1 MEKQELKK
9 RSEVPVELTWDLEV
23 LFATRAEYETALTKM
38 EADVAEFAE
47 TFTGA
52 LNNAEVIVEA
62 IKAYEAIQT
71 QVSVLY
77 HYATLPATTDLTN
90 ADYTQMAGQFD
101 NKMANVSAT
110 LSFFDSEL
118 TQVPE
123 EILDAVVEIEPLYAS
138 FIRHTKADKHIQLTP
153 EVEKALAQ
161 LSPTLY
167 APESIYDQAK
177 LADMD
182 FGTFTVDGEDYPLS
196 FVLYED
202 FYMYHTDT
210 AIRRAAFDA
219 FSKVLKQYENVIA
232 QAYYSKVQTEKTL
245 ATMRGFDSIFD
256 YLLYNQ
262 EVDQDLY
269 NRQIDVIM
277 SDLAPVMRKYITH
290 LKEVQGLDKVTY
302 ADLKIDLDPEYSPK
316 VTIEDSQKMVAD
328 AVSILGE
335 EYTEMI
341 MRAYPERW
349 VDFAQNTGKST
360 GGFCTT
366 VSANKAHPYI
376 LMSWTNHLSNV
387 YTLIHEFGHAGQG
400 IMSSD
405 HNAVVGDNPSLY
417 LIEGPSTFNELLLT
431 DSLTRKTDD
440 PRMERFAL
448 TKMMSDTYF
457 HNFVTHLLEAA
468 YQREVYKLVDAGLG
482 FDAQKLSEL
491 KRTVLETFWGDAVEI
506 NPGAELTWMRQPH
519 YYMGLYPYTYSAGLT
534 IATQAFLKVKEEGQP
549 AVERWLEFLK
559 TGDTYIPAE
568 AAAIAGVDITTD
580 KPLKDTIAYLDR
592 SVDRMIELTNELK

>member
-77 HYATLPATTDLTN
+77 HYANLPAATDLTN

-101 NKMANVSAT
+101 NKMATVSAT

-219 FSKVLKQYENVIA
+219 F
-232 QAYYSKVQTEKTL
+232 
-245 ATMRGFDSIFD
+245 F
-256 YLLYNQ
+256 
-262 EVDQDLY
+262 
-269 NRQIDVIM
+269 
-277 SDLAPVMRKYITH
+277 
-290 LKEVQGLDKVTY
+290 
-302 ADLKIDLDPEYSPK
+302 
-316 VTIEDSQKMVAD
+316 
-328 AVSILGE
+328 
-335 EYTEMI
+335 
-341 MRAYPERW
+341 
-349 VDFAQNTGKST
+349 
-360 GGFCTT
+360 
-366 VSANKAHPYI
+366 
-376 LMSWTNHLSNV
+376 
-387 YTLIHEFGHAGQG
+387 
-400 IMSSD
+400 
-405 HNAVVGDNPSLY
+405 
-417 LIEGPSTFNELLLT
+417 
-431 DSLTRKTDD
+431 
-440 PRMERFAL
+440 
-448 TKMMSDTYF
+448 
-457 HNFVTHLLEAA
+457 
-468 YQREVYKLVDAGLG
+468 
-482 FDAQKLSEL
+482 
-491 KRTVLETFWGDAVEI
+491 
-506 NPGAELTWMRQPH
+506 
-519 YYMGLYPYTYSAGLT
+519 
-534 IATQAFLKVKEEGQP
+534 
-549 AVERWLEFLK
+549 
-559 TGDTYIPAE
+559 
-568 AAAIAGVDITTD
+568 
-580 KPLKDTIAYLDR
+580 
-592 SVDRMIELTNELK
+592 